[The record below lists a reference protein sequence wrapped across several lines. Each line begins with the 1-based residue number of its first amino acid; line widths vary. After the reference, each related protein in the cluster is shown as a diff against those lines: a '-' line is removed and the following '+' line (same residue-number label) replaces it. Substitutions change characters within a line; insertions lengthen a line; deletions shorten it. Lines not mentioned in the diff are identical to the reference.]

1 MTHVITALDDE
12 VCDFCAKD
20 IEAGQLM
27 FRIKSRLGHH
37 LVCDDC
43 HFVQEVNP

>member
-1 MTHVITALDDE
+1 MTNIIIALDDE
-12 VCDFCAKD
+12 VCDNCRKD

-43 HFVQEVNP
+43 HFEQEANP

>member
-1 MTHVITALDDE
+1 MSAIIVALDDE
-12 VCDFCAKD
+12 ICDSCRKD
-20 IEAGQLM
+20 VPAGTMM

-43 HFVQEVNP
+43 HFEGEAAP